1 VTVSER
7 AIVLVVL
14 SAFLHASWNIF
25 SKSSGDPIS
34 FLLRAL
40 AFSALLYAPLF
51 VWMQFHVHYP
61 PVVVGCLLGSGICA
75 GVYFFCLGKAY
86 HHGRVSVAY
95 PVARSFPI
103 LVVMFGGFFLSEFPN
118 AQGTTGV
125 LLVVAGCFVLPWER
139 FVRGPEG
146 FCLANYHN
154 RSVFW
159 ALGAAALT
167 SAYSLL
173 DKIAAA
179 SMAAGAESTI
189 VEKVNYVYLQN
200 LIAWG
205 AAVVCVR
212 VARYRVLPVA
222 RRRAFLCGA
231 IFLVSYTLVLLAL
244 ATDPVAY
251 VVSFRQLSIVLGT
264 LVSMFWI
271 ERSFSWPRV
280 VGVGMIFTGVV
291 LVGLA

>member
-1 VTVSER
+1 LSEQ
-7 AIVLVVL
+7 AIILVLL
-14 SAFLHASWNIF
+14 SAFLHASWNVF

-61 PVVVGCLLGSGICA
+61 PTVVSCLLGSGFFA

-103 LVVMFGGFFLSEFPN
+103 LVVMFGGLFLREFPN
-118 AQGTTGV
+118 MQGTAGV
-125 LLVVAGCFVLPWER
+125 LLVVAGCFILPWER
-139 FVRGPEG
+139 FALGPQG
-146 FCLANYHN
+146 FCLANYRN

-159 ALGAAALT
+159 AMGAACCT
-167 SAYSLL
+167 SVYSLL
-173 DKIAAA
+173 DKVAAA
-179 SMAAGAESTI
+179 NMGDGT
-189 VEKVNYVYLQN
+189 VLEKVNYVYLQN

-205 AAVVCVR
+205 AAVLCVR
-212 VARYRVLPVA
+212 LAHYRTFPVA
-222 RRRAFLCGA
+222 RWRAFVCGA
-231 IFLVSYTLVLLAL
+231 IFLVSYTLILLAL

-264 LVSMFWI
+264 LVSMGWI